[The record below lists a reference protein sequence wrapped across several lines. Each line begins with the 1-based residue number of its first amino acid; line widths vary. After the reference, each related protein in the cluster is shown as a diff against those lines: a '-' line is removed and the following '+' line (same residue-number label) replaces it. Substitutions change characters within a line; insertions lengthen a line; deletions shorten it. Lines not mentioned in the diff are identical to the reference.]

1 MTLTT
6 FSAILLTPA
15 SRYYYCMSNLVPEVR
30 VDKNGKTSTRWV
42 KPEWARG
49 QSANK
54 KIPAVSM
61 QGIGS
66 HSTLLR
72 ILNDGAG
79 MERSGLDNAIGKTL
93 SAGKAEQLVEFL
105 MMDRVGSEKTQLQSQ
120 IMINIENP
128 RIGKK
133 LNELI
138 MAHYDK
144 ARAEGIGGMVDLL
157 TGIGEMNRNL
167 TTEQEWALLKVTS
180 AASHFDAVERV
191 NVPFPFD
198 AYALRDEKLI
208 DLVIENPEMA
218 DDIAM
223 VVRERQI
230 ENADTIR
237 GLLDGGETHK
247 SLAHGTL

>member
-1 MTLTT
+1 
-6 FSAILLTPA
+6 
-15 SRYYYCMSNLVPEVR
+15 MSNLIPEVR
-30 VDKNGKTSTRWV
+30 TDKNGKTSTRWV
-42 KPEWARG
+42 KPEWAKG
-49 QSANK
+49 QSANR

-79 MERSGLDNAIGKTL
+79 IERSGLDAAIGKTL
-93 SAGKAEQLVEFL
+93 SASKAEQLVEFL

-120 IMINIENP
+120 VMINIENP
-128 RIGKK
+128 LVGKK

-138 MAHYDK
+138 MAHYDN
-144 ARAEGIGGMVDLL
+144 ARAEGIGSMVYLL
-157 TGIGEMNRNL
+157 TGIGEMNRTL

-208 DLVIENPEMA
+208 DLVIERPELA

-230 ENADTIR
+230 ENVETIL
-237 GLLDGGETHK
+237 GLLEGDTHK
-247 SLAHGTL
+247 SLAHGNL